1 MKILLIEDDAAISSI
16 VKRGLED
23 EDLYRVV
30 VAEDGQKGLDLAW
43 DDDFALI
50 IMDLMLPKIDGLT
63 ICRRLR
69 ENKNSTPILMLTA
82 KYSIEDRV
90 TGFEAGAD
98 DYLVK
103 PFHFDELLARVRAL
117 IRRNSIVRGKVMS
130 IGDIEIDTGTR
141 SVRRGGEKI
150 NLSVREYT
158 LLEALA
164 RNEGRPLSRETIQY
178 KIWNN
183 EEIVSNTVDVYI
195 SMLRKKLESDRNG
208 RLIHTVYGFGYM
220 LKRSGDAE
228 EEK

>member
-195 SMLRKKLESDRNG
+195 SMLRKKLESDRNE

>member
-103 PFHFDELLARVRAL
+103 PFHFDELLVRVRAL

-195 SMLRKKLESDRNG
+195 SMLRKKLESDRNE

>member
-220 LKRSGDAE
+220 LKRAGDAE